1 MAGQESAV
9 QKCSVCEV
17 ETNVDLIRDYNR
29 HYCRDSNED
38 LPLLLQKYP
47 QNNYIEK
54 DYNYNYDD
62 KIQIYIHV

>member
-17 ETNVDLIRDYNR
+17 ETNVDPIKDYNR

-38 LPLLLQKYP
+38 LPL
-47 QNNYIEK
+47 
-54 DYNYNYDD
+54 
-62 KIQIYIHV
+62 